1 MTFKIGVDVGG
12 TFTDFLLMDESGNSA
27 IFKILSTP
35 EDPSVAVMKGF
46 SDMAAAAGLDLGA
59 FLEKVEIIVH
69 GTTVTTN
76 AVLTGSVAKTGLLTT
91 KGFRDALQMRRGIRE
106 ELYNNRYLPPP
117 PVVPRYLRIP
127 VEERVD
133 FAGNMV
139 QEIQLADVDEG
150 IRKFKENGIEAV
162 AVCFMHAYANDEN
175 EVKAAARIQE
185 QLPDAYLSVSS
196 RILPQVRFYDRVS
209 TTVLNSAVGP
219 ILEEYLSNLTDR
231 LMKERFRGILLI
243 MQSNGGVTSPET
255 VTELAASTLLSG
267 PAAAPIAGIAY
278 TALHGYDSFIT
289 IDMGGTSFDAA
300 LIKDSTPLVTTD
312 GKVSRY
318 ALALPMM
325 EINTIGAGGGS
336 IAWID
341 EGGLLRMGP
350 KSAGARPGPIC
361 YGLGGEEPT
370 CSDANLLLGY
380 LNAAYFA
387 GGKMPLDYAGAEK
400 AVLEKIAN
408 PLHMSLVEAAYGMC
422 HIMNVNMA
430 SAIREISVQRG
441 YDPREFL
448 LVCAGGAGPIHAAM
462 IAHELEI
469 PRILIPK
476 ESSIFCAAGM
486 LLSDLKHDFVRTYH
500 SLFSKETLDLS
511 KFFSL
516 VEELEQEGDSVL
528 SAENISPERRTVHFS
543 LDLRYLGQYHEVNVP
558 VAAED
563 IQAFNEQAMKEAF
576 HNHHDRLYGYALK
589 EEGREVELVN
599 LRMTAVGMTEKPTF
613 RKDTFRGA
621 DPSDCLKGRR
631 PVFVPSEGEYVPVGV
646 YDGDNMGYGNTV
658 KGPAI
663 IEQVNTTLFVPAGW
677 EVVCDPYGSYLL
689 TLVGA

>member
-1 MTFKIGVDVGG
+1 MKFKIGVDVGG
-12 TFTDFLLMDESGNSA
+12 TFTDFLLMDESGNSE

-35 EDPSVAVMKGF
+35 EDPSKAVMKGF
-46 SDMAAAAGLDLGA
+46 SDMAGSKGLDLGP
-59 FLEKVEIIVH
+59 FLEEVEIIVH

-76 AVLTGSVAKTGLLTT
+76 AVLTGNVAKTGLLTT

-106 ELYNNRYLPPP
+106 ELYNNKYLPPP
-117 PVVPRYLRIP
+117 PIVPRHLRVP
-127 VEERVD
+127 VEERID
-133 FAGNMV
+133 FAGNV
-139 QEIQLADVDEG
+139 VKEINVADVDQG
-150 IRKFKENGIEAV
+150 IRKFEQNGIEAV
-162 AVCFMHAYANDEN
+162 AVCFMHAYANDQN
-175 EVKAAARIQE
+175 EEKAAARVQE
-185 QLPDAYLSVSS
+185 RLPGAYLSVSS
-196 RILPQVRFYDRVS
+196 KILPQVRFYDRVS

-219 ILEEYLSNLTDR
+219 ILKEYLSKLTDR
-231 LMKERFRGILLI
+231 LLKEGFQGILLI

-300 LIKDSTPLVTTD
+300 LIKDSTPIVTTD

-325 EINTIGAGGGS
+325 EINTVGAGGGS

-370 CSDANLLLGY
+370 CSDANLILGY
-380 LNAAYFA
+380 LNAEYFA
-387 GGKMPLDYAGAEK
+387 GGKMQLDYGGAEK
-400 AVLEKIAN
+400 AIREKIAQ
-408 PLHMSLVEAAYGMC
+408 PLNMSLVEAAYGMC

-500 SLFSKETLDLS
+500 SLFSKDTMDLP

-516 VEELEQEGDSVL
+516 VKELEQEGDLVL
-528 SAENISPERRTVHFS
+528 SAENIPPERRSVDFS
-543 LDLRYLGQYHEVNVP
+543 IDLRYLGQYHEVNVP

-563 IQAFNEQAMKEAF
+563 MKAFNEHAMKEAF
-576 HNHHDRLYGYALK
+576 HTHHDRLYGYSLK

-599 LRMTAVGMTEKPTF
+599 LRMTAVGVTEKPAF
-613 RKDTFRGA
+613 KKDAFRGA
-621 DPSDCLKGRR
+621 DPSVSLKGKRGVFIPSVR
-631 PVFVPSEGEYVPVGV
+631 EHMPVEV
-646 YDGDNMGYGNTV
+646 YDGDTMGYGNAV
-658 KGPAI
+658 KGPAV
-663 IEQVNTTLFVPAGW
+663 IEQVNTTIFVPPGC
-677 EVVCDPYGSYLL
+677 EVECDEYGSYLL
-689 TLVGA
+689 TLG